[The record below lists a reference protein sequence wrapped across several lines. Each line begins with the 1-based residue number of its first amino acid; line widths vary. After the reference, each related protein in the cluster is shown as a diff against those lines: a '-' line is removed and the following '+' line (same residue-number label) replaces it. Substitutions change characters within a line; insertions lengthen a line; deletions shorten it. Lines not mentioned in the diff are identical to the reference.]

1 MAVCPL
7 SLEPD
12 PVLRGPI
19 GKVSAFGPPVKRL
32 VRNMLDTM
40 YANDGI
46 GIAAPQIGQ
55 PVQVFIANPSRRRG
69 EELVAINPHLTLGR
83 SRVSGTEGCLSLPD
97 IWGKVRRASQ
107 VRMKAHDLS
116 GKRYEVEAGGLMAVI
131 LQHEFDHLQG
141 TLFIDRL
148 SWIEKHRL
156 RRALRL
162 LACE

>member
-12 PVLRGPI
+12 PVLRGPA
-19 GKVSAFGPPVKRL
+19 GKVSAFGPPIKRL

-69 EELVAINPHLTLGR
+69 EELVAINPQLTLGR
-83 SRVSGTEGCLSLPD
+83 SRTIGTEGCLSLPD
-97 IWGKVRRASQ
+97 IWGKVRRFSE

-116 GKRYEVEAGGLMAVI
+116 GKRYEVEAGGLMAVV

-156 RRALRL
+156 RRALRI